1 MINIEKILNVGPY
14 KKFIDLYL
22 EALNRNQK
30 YIEAIN
36 ISSYSLE
43 TNQVDSRY
51 VNLKIVDKEKF
62 IFFSN
67 YESAKALQFNEHSQ
81 VAVSIFWD
89 SIYAQIRMKGEIS
102 KTSEKFNKKY
112 FANRDKE
119 KNALA
124 ISSSQSKKIDS
135 YESVIKNYKKTLNEE
150 DLHDCPDYWGGY
162 AFQPNYFEFWHGHNS
177 RINKRVVYEYSCSE
191 WEVSYLEP

>member
-102 KTSEKFNKKY
+102 KTSEKFNK
-112 FANRDKE
+112 NILLIE
-119 KNALA
+119 
-124 ISSSQSKKIDS
+124 IKK
-135 YESVIKNYKKTLNEE
+135 KM
-150 DLHDCPDYWGGY
+150 H
-162 AFQPNYFEFWHGHNS
+162 
-177 RINKRVVYEYSCSE
+177 
-191 WEVSYLEP
+191 